1 MEKSQSTSTLCC
13 SLSQSNRERPRKKAR
28 LSTCV
33 DTISR
38 LTQMGLAAWAQQ
50 LHSEAEK
57 CFSQAFSR
65 GGYVGFL
72 CAHIQES
79 STTHKATERPEKA
92 LERDVILS
100 GKNDTGN
107 PPSLT
112 TVAYPKPES
121 LTHSKTFRCKR
132 HEYNEGMHVYD
143 EPLPIG
149 KSDHPDLIPSTL
161 LYNVGQTYV
170 YRGHYDIAITWF
182 QKSLARNDVDH
193 PLSALLV
200 LKLLHNLGFC
210 LYRLHQRDQSMQ
222 HYEHALWHISQFGME
237 EIHRA
242 ASLNCIGILHCSRLE
257 MEKAITILK
266 QSLSIYQS
274 HSGKHSSTVA
284 TVLNNIGS
292 THYLSADYE
301 KCLSVSKE
309 ALNIQRELLG
319 GESIEVAAILFNAGL
334 ANRRL
339 GHLRESVL
347 CFKDFID
354 IVLKHVGSESVMD
367 VTIAYMQIADI
378 YCEQGELDMAVSN
391 FKKALCSGRSSVGA
405 FHPEVASILNRL
417 GNLSCETRDFDGA
430 MTYYQEGLEIEKVT
444 LNYPHMIIT
453 LTNIANIH
461 KLRDN
466 FADALCIFKKAKTV
480 QMDHYGPNSIDLAE
494 TCSSIGLIQYRMKAF
509 GEAFDSYQQ
518 ALSIRRDFYEDD
530 FHLDIASTLNSIGL
544 VAFKL
549 EIFDLA
555 KCCVGGSMRILQKL
569 ARSDSRD
576 IAVMWY
582 NLATIYFQ
590 SGEGEDVAIRCY
602 KESLRIERD
611 NLGPD
616 HPEVVLS
623 LLHIGQEQ
631 QKSGVVEEAL
641 SCFLEAL
648 EIERGRVVK
657 KELSI
662 ANILNLIGNI
672 HLQQGNIGKMM
683 SSYVEASR
691 IFDAHQ
697 HPRETLV
704 IAGYNF
710 YGLSKTHPGCA
721 PTA

>member
-1 MEKSQSTSTLCC
+1 MEKSQSTSTSC
-13 SLSQSNRERPRKKAR
+13 SLSKSNCSERPRKKAR
-28 LSTCV
+28 LSACV
-33 DTISR
+33 DTISL
-38 LTQMGLAAWAQQ
+38 LTQMGLTKFEIGE
-50 LHSEAEK
+50 HGEAEK
-57 CFSQAFSR
+57 CFSQALTR
-65 GGYVGFL
+65 GDFHFL
-72 CAHIQES
+72 CAHIQS
-79 STTHKATERPEKA
+79 SIHIFTERPEKVPG
-92 LERDVILS
+92 ERDVLFP
-100 GKNDTGN
+100 GGNETGHL
-107 PPSLT
+107 PPS
-112 TVAYPKPES
+112 TVAYPKAES
-121 LTHSKTFRCKR
+121 LTHSKNFRCKR

-143 EPLPIG
+143 EPLAIE
-149 KSDHPDLIPSTL
+149 KSDHSDLISSTL
-161 LYNVGQTYV
+161 LYNIGQTYV
-170 YRGHYDIAITWF
+170 CRGHYDIAITWF

-210 LYRLHQRDQSMQ
+210 LSRLHQYDQSMQ
-222 HYEHALWHISQFGME
+222 HYEHALLHISQFGME

-242 ASLNCIGILHCSRLE
+242 ASLNCIGILHCSRLD
-257 MEKAITILK
+257 MEKATTILN
-266 QSLSIYQS
+266 QSLSIYQL
-274 HSGKHSSTVA
+274 HTGKYSSEVA

-292 THYLSADYE
+292 THYLCADYA
-301 KCLSVSKE
+301 KCLSVSEE

-339 GHLRESVL
+339 GHLQESMQ

-354 IVLKHVGSESVMD
+354 IVLKHVGTESVID
-367 VTIAYMQIADI
+367 VTIAYMQIANI
-378 YCEQGELDMAVSN
+378 YCEQGELDMTVSN
-391 FKKALCSGRSSVGA
+391 FKKALCSGRSSMGA
-405 FHPEVASILNRL
+405 SHPEVASILNRL
-417 GNLSCETRDFDGA
+417 GNLSCEIRDFDA
-430 MTYYQEGLEIEKVT
+430 AISYYQEGLEIEKLT
-444 LNYPHMIIT
+444 SNYPHMIVT

-461 KLRDN
+461 KLREN
-466 FADALCIFKKAKTV
+466 FADALGGFKKAQAA

-494 TCSSIGLIQYRMKAF
+494 TCSSIGSIQYRMKAY
-509 GEAFDSYQQ
+509 GEAFDSYRQ

-549 EIFDLA
+549 GIFDLA

-569 ARSDSRD
+569 ACSDSRD

-582 NLATIYFQ
+582 NLATIYFE
-590 SGEGEDVAIRCY
+590 SGEGEDAAMRCY

-623 LLHIGQEQ
+623 LLHIGQEH
-631 QKSGVVEEAL
+631 QKSGVLEGAL

-648 EIERGRVVK
+648 KIERGRVGK

-672 HLQQGNIGKMM
+672 HLQRGNIGEMM
-683 SSYVEASR
+683 SAYVEASR

-697 HPRETLV
+697 HLGERLV

-721 PTA
+721 PIA

>member
-1 MEKSQSTSTLCC
+1 
-13 SLSQSNRERPRKKAR
+13 
-28 LSTCV
+28 
-33 DTISR
+33 
-38 LTQMGLAAWAQQ
+38 MGLTKFEVGE
-50 LHSEAEK
+50 HSEAEK
-57 CFSQAFSR
+57 CFSQALSR
-65 GGYVGFL
+65 GDVSYL
-72 CAHIQES
+72 CAHIQS
-79 STTHKATERPEKA
+79 SIHRFTGERPENKMP
-92 LERDVILS
+92 ESDILS
-100 GKNDTGN
+100 SGRNETGN
-107 PPSLT
+107 SPPL

-121 LTHSKTFRCKR
+121 LMHSSKTFRCKR

-143 EPLPIG
+143 EPLAIG
-149 KSDHPDLIPSTL
+149 KSDHPDLISSTL
-161 LYNVGQTYV
+161 LYNIGQTYV
-170 YRGHYDIAITWF
+170 CRGHYDIAITWF

-210 LYRLHQRDQSMQ
+210 LYRLRKHDQSIQ

-237 EIHRA
+237 EVHRA

-266 QSLSIYQS
+266 QSLSIYQLL
-274 HSGKHSSTVA
+274 HTGKLSREVA

-292 THYLSADYE
+292 THYLCADYE
-301 KCLSVSKE
+301 KCLSVSAE
-309 ALNIQRELLG
+309 ALVIQRELLG
-319 GESIEVAAILFNAGL
+319 GESIEVAAILFNTGL

-378 YCEQGELDMAVSN
+378 YCEQGELDMGVSN

-430 MTYYQEGLEIEKVT
+430 MAYYQEGLEIEKLT

-461 KLRDN
+461 KLREN
-466 FADALCIFKKAKTV
+466 FADALHALKKAQTA

-494 TCSSIGLIQYRMKAF
+494 TCSSIGLIQYRIKAF

-518 ALSIRRDFYEDD
+518 ALSIRRYFYDDD
-530 FHLDIASTLNSIGL
+530 FHLEIASTLNSIGL

-549 EIFDLA
+549 EMFDLA
-555 KCCVGGSMRILQKL
+555 KCCVGGSMRIVQKL

-582 NLATIYFQ
+582 NLATIYFE
-590 SGEGEDVAIRCY
+590 SGEGADVAMRCY
-602 KESLRIERD
+602 KESLRIERK

-623 LLHIGQEQ
+623 LLHIGQEH
-631 QKSGVVEEAL
+631 QKSGVLEEAL
-641 SCFLEAL
+641 SCFSEAL
-648 EIERGRVVK
+648 EIERGRRVGK

-672 HLQQGNIGKMM
+672 HLQQGNIGEMM

-691 IFDAHQ
+691 IFDAHHQ
-697 HPRETLV
+697 EYPGETLV

-710 YGLSKTHPGCA
+710 YGLSKTHPGGA